1 MRRMMLRS
9 VNQNAFSNPL
19 FRFKENGI
27 TIEYTGNLVGDT
39 GILLATGDTYT
50 AVNNTTLRALTNAD
64 DYTKVVTSLCTDF
77 LDLFAFNPNFNQ
89 DIGSWD
95 VSSVTNMT
103 YMFREASAFNQDIS
117 GWDVSSVTNM
127 SVMFYQASA
136 FNQDIGSWDVSS
148 VTDMYVMFLE
158 ASAFNQDISGWDVSS
173 VTNMRSMFF
182 QASAFNQDIGG

>member
-39 GILLATGDTYT
+39 GILLATGETYT
-50 AVNNTTLRALTNAD
+50 AVNNTTLRALNNTN

-77 LDLFAFNPNFNQ
+77 FDLFAFNSNFNQ

-95 VSSVTNMT
+95 TSNVHRFLRTFIGASS
-103 YMFREASAFNQDIS
+103 
-117 GWDVSSVTNM
+117 
-127 SVMFYQASA
+127 
-136 FNQDIGSWDVSS
+136 FNQDIGNWDISS
-148 VTDMYVMFLE
+148 ATNMVAMFANA
-158 ASAFNQDISGWDVSS
+158 ASFNQNLSGWCVSQFATEPDNFS
-173 VTNMRSMFF
+173 VNSPSWVLPKPNWG
-182 QASAFNQDIGG
+182 APC